1 MISSHGDRSVQSL
14 NSSGILLRPLERS
27 DLETLAKWR
36 NTPEIYQQ
44 FFNTFPIAMS
54 GQETWYQDLLKR
66 PDAKLFIIETLADGQ
81 AIGTIG
87 YDHIDWKNQKAE
99 LGNTLIGELAYRGK
113 DLGKE
118 AVRLMLHFG
127 FSEMNLNRIYLKV
140 YANNKL
146 AIHVYESCGFHVEG
160 ILQEEYF
167 RNGRFQDVCLMAIL
181 RKEYPDLRQDEGL

>member
-1 MISSHGDRSVQSL
+1 MNTSHGDRPLKLL
-14 NSSGILLRPLERS
+14 NSSHILLRPLERS
-27 DLETLAKWR
+27 DLETLARWR
-36 NTPEIYQQ
+36 NAPENYQR
-44 FFNTFPIAMS
+44 FFNTFPIAIS
-54 GQETWYQDLLKR
+54 GQDAWYQDLLKR
-66 PDAKLFIIETLADGQ
+66 QDGKLFIIEALGDGK

-99 LGNTLIGELAYRGK
+99 LGNTLIGELTYRGK
-113 DLGKE
+113 GLGKE
-118 AVRLMLHFG
+118 AVRLILHFG

-140 YANNKL
+140 YAKNKL